1 MNQNRRIKVLL
12 IGETGL
18 LGSSFERYFRLISFK
33 DYRTISRSGNDI
45 SLDLT
50 KTNELIKI
58 LDSFKPLYIINCA
71 ADLSVNNSQPTL
83 MSWSI
88 NTKLLETLTNFCKSN
103 KSKLLHFSTDQYY
116 TIGEDKLHKED
127 EKVSLMNTYAV
138 QKYSAEKIALLDT
151 NSLVVRTSFV
161 GFDDKQKNNLL
172 YWILNEFKSS
182 LKTNIYCDAWT
193 TSLYVDDLVVLSCR
207 LVFGKN
213 ATGLY
218 NLGTQT
224 AYTKADLFQRLAKSL
239 KVNDAQYILTRLA
252 DLNPKR
258 PRSLGLDSSKASKI
272 LKCKMPTFDQTI
284 EKIVENMKGRL
295 L

>member
-1 MNQNRRIKVLL
+1 MSQNRRIKVLL

-18 LGSSFERYFRLISFK
+18 LGSSFERYFRLINFT

-45 SLDLT
+45 LLDLT

-58 LDSFKPLYIINCA
+58 LDFFKPLYIINCA

-88 NTKLLETLTNFCKSN
+88 NTKLIETLTNFCKSN

-116 TIGEDKLHKED
+116 TIGEGKLHKED
-127 EKVSLMNTYAV
+127 EIVSLMNAYAV

-151 NSLVVRTSFV
+151 NSLIVRTSFV
-161 GFDDKQKNNLL
+161 GFDDKRKGNLL
-172 YWILNEFKSS
+172 NWILNELKSS
-182 LKTNIYCDAWT
+182 RKTNIYYDAWT
-193 TSLYVDDLVVLSCR
+193 TSLYVDDLVMLSCR
-207 LVFGKN
+207 MLFRKN

-218 NLGTQT
+218 NLGTET
-224 AYTKADLFQRLAKSL
+224 AYTKADLFQCLAKSL
-239 KVNDAQYILTRLA
+239 NFNDSKYILTRLA
-252 DLNPKR
+252 DIDPVR
-258 PRSLGLDSSKASKI
+258 PRSLGLDSSKASKL

-284 EKIVENMKGRL
+284 QKIVNNMKGRL

>member
-18 LGSSFERYFRLISFK
+18 LGSSFERYFRLINFN
-33 DYRTISRSGNDI
+33 DYRTISRSGDDI
-45 SLDLT
+45 LLDLT

-58 LDSFKPLYIINCA
+58 LDFFKPLYIINCA

-88 NTKLLETLTNFCKSN
+88 NTKLIETLTNFCKSN

-127 EKVSLMNTYAV
+127 EIVSLMNTYAV

-151 NSLVVRTSFV
+151 SSLIVRTSFV
-161 GFDDKQKNNLL
+161 GFDDKRKRNLL
-172 YWILNEFKSS
+172 NWILNELKSS
-182 LKTNIYCDAWT
+182 LKTNIYYDAWT

-207 LVFGKN
+207 MLFRKN

-218 NLGTQT
+218 NLGTES
-224 AYTKADLFQRLAKSL
+224 AYTKADLFQCLAKSL
-239 KVNDAQYILTRLA
+239 NFNDSKYILTRLA
-252 DLNPKR
+252 DIDPVR
-258 PRSLGLDSSKASKI
+258 PRSLGLDSSKASKL
-272 LKCKMPTFDQTI
+272 LKCKMPTFEQTLQ
-284 EKIVENMKGRL
+284 KIVNNMKGRL